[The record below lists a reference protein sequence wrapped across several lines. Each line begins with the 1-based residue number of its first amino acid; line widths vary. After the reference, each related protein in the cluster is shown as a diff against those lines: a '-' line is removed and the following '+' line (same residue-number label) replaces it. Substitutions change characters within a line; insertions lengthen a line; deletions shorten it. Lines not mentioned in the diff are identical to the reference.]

1 MLALSRRRLKVRIAC
16 LPEHKGELVRRQ
28 FVSLGAC
35 AGACGPDA
43 MGDYDK
49 AGTETGVIPGHQR

>member
-16 LPEHKGELVRRQ
+16 LPEHKGELVSQQ

-35 AGACGPDA
+35 GTDA

-49 AGTETGVIPGHQR
+49 AGTEACVIPGHQR